1 MFSIVVILIALLV
14 FTAFVFNSIQ
24 KQKVKIEAERKSEIH
39 KQKTIIENLEN
50 ALMSVEEL
58 PISQRLIFFMRR
70 RILLAMRTANRFGD
84 KIIGS
89 ESRIKEAEHN
99 LSKILVNTPS
109 PSHERFQLPHADKQV
124 IQIIRG
130 VRHLRKLL
138 RSEFNKH
145 RVDVRV
151 YFDEDKLLE
160 SLQLRINIETL
171 IKRSNRA
178 LKNEQ
183 LGSAKSTLEKA
194 ITILSS
200 QPNKTEYISNKQI
213 HLEKKLSDLS
223 KPIKVPQLI
232 KEEVE
237 SKANMDAIFGDK
249 KKW

>member
-1 MFSIVVILIALLV
+1 
-14 FTAFVFNSIQ
+14 
-24 KQKVKIEAERKSEIH
+24 
-39 KQKTIIENLEN
+39 
-50 ALMSVEEL
+50 
-58 PISQRLIFFMRR
+58 
-70 RILLAMRTANRFGD
+70 
-84 KIIGS
+84 
-89 ESRIKEAEHN
+89 
-99 LSKILVNTPS
+99 
-109 PSHERFQLPHADKQV
+109 
-124 IQIIRG
+124 
-130 VRHLRKLL
+130 
-138 RSEFNKH
+138 
-145 RVDVRV
+145 
-151 YFDEDKLLE
+151 
-160 SLQLRINIETL
+160 L